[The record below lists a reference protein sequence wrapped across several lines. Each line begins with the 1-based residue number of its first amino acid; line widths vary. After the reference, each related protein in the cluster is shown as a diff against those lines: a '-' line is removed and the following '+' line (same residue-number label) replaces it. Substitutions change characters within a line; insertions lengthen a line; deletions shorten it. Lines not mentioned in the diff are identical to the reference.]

1 MAIVKKTTTVVAK
14 SAAKPMMKRSPI
26 VAKSTT
32 MEKIG
37 GADWKKD
44 STNYMKSKAVL
55 DSNSYRSIAKKPVLK
70 GARIE
75 AAKKTVKDIANKY
88 EINKTKRN
96 QLYEA
101 GVKADN
107 KLGESKFVSKKLGLK
122 LPVDFYGTD
131 YPKMPKSKKN
141 K

>member
-1 MAIVKKTTTVVAK
+1 MAILKKTTTVVAK
-14 SAAKPMMKRSPI
+14 PAAKPMMKRSPI

-44 STNYMKSKAVL
+44 STKFMKASAVL
-55 DSNSYRSIAKKPVLK
+55 DSNSFRALAKKPVVK
-70 GARIE
+70 GPRIE
-75 AAKKTVKDIANKY
+75 AAKKTVSDISGKY
-88 EINKTKRN
+88 GNNMDKKMKLNGPALEQN
-96 QLYEA
+96 
-101 GVKADN
+101 N
-107 KLGESKFVSKKLGLK
+107 KLANSDFVKKKLGVK
-122 LPVDFYGTD
+122 FIDFYGTD

>member
-1 MAIVKKTTTVVAK
+1 MAIFKKTTTVVAK
-14 SAAKPMMKRSPI
+14 PAAKPMMKRSPI

-44 STNYMKSKAVL
+44 STKFMKSSAVL
-55 DSNSYRSIAKKPVLK
+55 DSNSYRKEAKKPILK

-75 AAKKTVKDIANKY
+75 AAKKTVQSIADKY
-88 EINKTKRN
+88 DKNIGKRMTLN
-96 QLYEA
+96 AAAQEQS
-101 GVKADN
+101 N
-107 KLGESKFVSKKLGLK
+107 KLARSPFVEKKLGLK
-122 LPVDFYGTD
+122 MTDFYGTD
-131 YPKMPKSKKN
+131 YPKMPKSKK

>member
-1 MAIVKKTTTVVAK
+1 MAILKKTTTVVAK
-14 SAAKPMMKRSPI
+14 PAAKPMMKRSPI

-44 STNYMKSKAVL
+44 STKLMKASAVL
-55 DSNSYRSIAKKPVLK
+55 DSNSYRKEAKKPVLK
-70 GARIE
+70 GARID
-75 AAKKTVKDIANKY
+75 AAKKNMEDVYRKY
-88 EINKTKRN
+88 DVNREKTYSLNVARG
-96 QLYEA
+96 EA
-101 GVKADN
+101 SN
-107 KLGESKFVSKKLGLK
+107 KLARSPFVQKKLGLK
-122 LPVDFYGTD
+122 MTDFYGTD